1 MDALNLRGPEFLVWY
16 LQVFALAGI
25 AFFIL
30 RWLLRRA
37 PDPALRPDLDT
48 FEIAWLKDG
57 PRGVVRAALTAL
69 HRRGLVKVDGGWIS
83 SRATTGAGV
92 GLSAIEEAVLRALE
106 YRRKLPADIEH
117 DLGAKCGEIE
127 ARLAKKRLALSP
139 MGKAVVRWIPLLGM
153 LACFAV
159 GGAKLGIGV
168 SRGRPVGLLV
178 ALLVV
183 SAVLI
188 VLAGRWRARR
198 TSAGDRRLEALAYR
212 HAALLTTLRT
222 SNGERVAP
230 DDAGLA
236 MALWGTAALST
247 LALAPLM
254 YTFEPRQ
261 ALAASKGGAGSSSW
275 GCGGVGISCGGGG
288 GGGGDSG
295 GGSGGG
301 GGGGCGGCGGGGGCG
316 GS

>member
-16 LQVFALAGI
+16 LQVFALAGV

-57 PRGVVRAALTAL
+57 PRGVARAALTAL
-69 HRRGLVKVDGGWIS
+69 HRRGLIKVDGGWIS

-117 DLGAKCGEIE
+117 DLAAKAGEIE
-127 ARLAKKRLALSP
+127 ARLARKRLALSP
-139 MGKAVVRWIPLLGM
+139 GGKALVRWIPLLGM
-153 LACFAV
+153 VACFSV
-159 GGAKLGIGV
+159 GVAKVGIGV

-178 ALLVV
+178 FLLVA
-183 SAVLI
+183 SAVLL
-188 VLAGRWRARR
+188 VLAARWRARR
-198 TSAGDRRLEALAYR
+198 TSAGDRRLEALTYR
-212 HAALLTTLRT
+212 HAALRTTLNT
-222 SNGERVAP
+222 P
-230 DDAGLA
+230 DGVGIEPADAGLA
-236 MALWGTAALST
+236 VALWGTAALST
-247 LALAPLM
+247 VALAPLM
-254 YTFEPRQ
+254 YTFEPRK
-261 ALAASKGGAGSSSW
+261 ALAASRDDTSGSSSSSW
-275 GCGGVGISCGGGG
+275 GGGASSCGGGG
-288 GGGGDSG
+288 GGGDG
-295 GGSGGG
+295 GGG

-316 GS
+316 S